1 MKNFF
6 GIAAFVAG
14 TNALV
19 GRSDSC
25 CFQITASGGASGTL
39 GQLSDGQVRVGDTT
53 LSAATFCL
61 EDAIITDSNGR
72 GCVVTSE
79 YHRSYKYMWHPSLTG
94 NIAETT
100 QFQCDEG
107 ATGTSGFT
115 LSSSGALSFD
125 GSSSFMACAT
135 GQDNGDNIYT
145 TNSTSVTQCVSVE
158 LTSDSCYA
166 AVSSSAVA
174 SSSTPFVI
182 PASIPPVSSSA
193 IPSGV
198 GAIGSSTPVPVT
210 SMPVP
215 SGTPVPVSST
225 PVATSTP
232 LKSTPVTTSSFAT
245 STTTASVSET
255 SSTASSSAAAT
266 TAPSSSATKVDF
278 SNWGASLVAML
289 ALAVAY

>member
-72 GCVVTSE
+72 GCVVT
-79 YHRSYKYMWHPSLTG
+79 T
-94 NIAETT
+94 ETT